1 MLFLFYVSNNAIA
14 VSTATVLIA
23 SVFQH
28 HFGESDYDVPFPKV
42 TVEID
47 TQAFGP
53 FISNLEQRKDN
64 CHFQHI
70 NCQDD
75 KIWCSSYCV
84 FPPKTINRSWILV
97 AIRIHQR
104 YDVPLKFFHHIHIWP
119 KINICFSCISNIV
132 YEKLLS
138 IMVVYFV
145 QLRCY
150 KIKIINWKSW
160 YSKIALNI

>member
-53 FISNLEQRKDN
+53 FISNLEQRKDD
-64 CHFQHI
+64 CHFQQI

-75 KIWCSSYCV
+75 Q
-84 FPPKTINRSWILV
+84 ILV
-97 AIRIHQR
+97 PIF
-104 YDVPLKFFHHIHIWP
+104 LL
-119 KINICFSCISNIV
+119 CFS
-132 YEKLLS
+132 
-138 IMVVYFV
+138 
-145 QLRCY
+145 
-150 KIKIINWKSW
+150 
-160 YSKIALNI
+160 SKGDQQFLNIGSHPDSSEV